1 MPISDYLPG
10 DCLPKAE
17 DITPGGKKIIEQ
29 VMNGTA
35 FKNPMAGKTTEI
47 TGKLNEAIGNL
58 DPVVDNKLIED
69 LEAINSFMSEFNS
82 HQNTLTGVG
91 NVQEFSKRIGL
102 AGGMN
107 RAKETLEGGG
117 EDYFKQ
123 MFGSVIEGGKIQDK
137 LIDLSTQIAQG
148 AASGTDVGDL
158 ITQATNLKGQLDT
171 LKANDDAFVGKAI
184 NYAVRKGLGQGI
196 GGILGENGDCFGKA
210 YLQEFAASDA
220 LKNAA
225 ADAAA
230 DAQQLAIS
238 IDPTIA
244 ESDGEQQAVLDQRK
258 AASTET
264 KVTGLEL
271 SVQQNTT
278 NIQKL
283 ANVDAEILDKNDDID
298 GGTYTT

>member
-17 DITPGGKKIIEQ
+17 DITPGGKKVIEQ

-47 TGKLNEAIGNL
+47 TGKLNEAIGKL
-58 DPVVDNKLIED
+58 DPVIDNDKIEA
-69 LEAINSFMSEFNS
+69 LNQINQFMGEFNS

-123 MFGSVIEGGKIQDK
+123 MFGSVIEGGAIQDK
-137 LIDLSTQIAQG
+137 LVDLSAQIAT
-148 AASGTDVGDL
+148 AAAAGTPLEGLVSEAQ
-158 ITQATNLKGQLDT
+158 TLKGQLDT

-264 KVTGLEL
+264 KVSSLEL
-271 SVQQNTT
+271 SVSQNTT

>member
-17 DITPGGKKIIEQ
+17 DITPGGKKVIEQ

-35 FKNPMAGKTTEI
+35 FKNPLSGKTDEI
-47 TGKLNEAIGNL
+47 TGKLNEAINNANI
-58 DPVVDNKLIED
+58 DPNIKTQ
-69 LEAINSFMSEFNS
+69 LESINSFMSEFNS

-123 MFGSVIEGGKIQDK
+123 MFGSVIEGGAIQDK

-264 KVTGLEL
+264 KVSNLEL
-271 SVQQNTT
+271 SVSQNTT